1 MIQILIYVLVALL
14 AVIVIIALIPTSD
27 KGKGKVGKEKKGIF
41 FLSTKRGK
49 ITFGDPFDNFLVY
62 GGANSGKTKSIG
74 NLYCRNIYVMILQ
87 DSYTTIRILT

>member
-74 NLYCRNIYVMILQ
+74 KHLLQEYILNDFAGFIY
-87 DSYTTIRILT
+87 DY